1 MGVLASIAAF
11 LASAVGRY
19 VLIGATLIAL
29 AVGIRQSGVNSE
41 RRKWQAAAQ
50 QRELEIMQRDIRIGD
65 LMKQADQHISAEQTK
80 TEEIDREVQSK
91 LEAELAKRPLADRC
105 LLTKPDADRLR

>member
-1 MGVLASIAAF
+1 MGTLASIAAF

-19 VLIGATLIAL
+19 ILIGGMLIAL

-41 RRKWQAAAQ
+41 RRKCQAAAQ
-50 QRELEIMQRDIRIGD
+50 QRELEIMQRDLRIGD
-65 LMKQADQHISAEQTK
+65 LMKQADERISAEQSK

-91 LEAELAKRPLADRC
+91 LEAELAKRPVSARC